1 MTDEDSE
8 GVPRRNILYLGG
20 STLLATGISVWWNWD
35 NVKSILAG
43 RDEPFGG
50 ATEQSPTGT
59 PAEEPSEENPENY
72 GDWRDGIPSG
82 CELPSSYA
90 EDVES
95 YIDEDVEDMD
105 SSMMDQYVD
114 SGRVAFEKDGTEL
127 GLLVDQDN
135 DGQYDDSYSGNFEDL
150 CT

>member
-8 GVPRRNILYLGG
+8 GVSRRNALYLLGG
-20 STLLATGISVWWNWD
+20 TSVATGVSGLSLKYIID
-35 NVKSILAG
+35 NFLTSDRSDSRQGNNNADNSRG
-43 RDEPFGG
+43 
-50 ATEQSPTGT
+50 Q
-59 PAEEPSEENPENY
+59 NY

>member
-1 MTDEDSE
+1 MTDKDSE
-8 GVPRRNILYLGG
+8 GVPRRNALYLLGG
-20 STLLATGISVWWNWD
+20 TAVATGVSGLSLKYIVD
-35 NVKSILAG
+35 NFLSSDRSDSRQG
-43 RDEPFGG
+43 NNNGDNSRG
-50 ATEQSPTGT
+50 Q
-59 PAEEPSEENPENY
+59 NY